1 MTNTFTPRT
10 PQGPARSVLFA
21 PAHHARRVERALT
34 SGADLVVLDLED
46 AVPVAEK
53 AAARVALQTVLAAP
67 THPRLYVRL
76 NAIDSAEFPADLA
89 AVVGGHL
96 EGLVVPKVESAAAL
110 AALDEALQ
118 VAEQTPRRATHALAV
133 MPIIETAAGVV
144 HCEAIAN
151 ASTRVT
157 RLIFGA
163 ADYSLDMNLS
173 LDWSE
178 DEQELL
184 YARAKIAHASR
195 AARREAPIDTAT
207 LQVRDLERFLRSA
220 RNGARLGYQG
230 KLCLHPDQIAPCH
243 SVFTP
248 SDADLQHARHVLTAY
263 AQAKAIGS
271 AAIEVDGQFVDEPV
285 AERARRVLQ
294 RAGLQE

>member
-34 SGADLVVLDLED
+34 SGADIVVLDLED

-118 VAEQTPRRATHALAV
+118 VAEQTQRRATHALAV

>member
-1 MTNTFTPRT
+1 MTDAFATPTSR
-10 PQGPARSVLFA
+10 GPARSVLFA
-21 PAHHARRVERALT
+21 PANHARRVERALT
-34 SGADLVVLDLED
+34 SGADIVVLDLED
-46 AVPVAEK
+46 AVPWAEK
-53 AAARVALQTVLAAP
+53 AAARAALATVLCAA
-67 THPRLYVRL
+67 THPRLYVRI
-76 NAIDSAEFPADLA
+76 NATSSPEYTADLSV
-89 AVVGGHL
+89 VVGGHL
-96 EGLVVPKVESAAAL
+96 EGIVVPKVESAVAL
-110 AALDEALQ
+110 RELETALT
-118 VAEQTPRRATHALAV
+118 VAEQAQRRATPPLAV
-133 MPIIETAAGVV
+133 MPIIETAKGVV
-144 HCEAIAN
+144 HCEAIA
-151 ASTRVT
+151 AAATRVS

-173 LDWSE
+173 LEWSE

-195 AARREAPIDTAT
+195 AADLEAPIDTAT

-220 RNGARLGYQG
+220 RNGQRLGYQG

-243 SVFTP
+243 AVFTP
-248 SDADLQHARHVLTAY
+248 SEAEIQHAKRVLSAY
-263 AQAKAIGS
+263 ARAKALGS

>member
-34 SGADLVVLDLED
+34 SGADIVVLDLED

-118 VAEQTPRRATHALAV
+118 VAEQTPRRATHARRPLR
-133 MPIIETAAGVV
+133 GD
-144 HCEAIAN
+144 CG
-151 ASTRVT
+151 
-157 RLIFGA
+157 RLRACDSIDLRRRRLQPRYEPEFG
-163 ADYSLDMNLS
+163 
-173 LDWSE
+173 
-178 DEQELL
+178 
-184 YARAKIAHASR
+184 
-195 AARREAPIDTAT
+195 
-207 LQVRDLERFLRSA
+207 LER
-220 RNGARLGYQG
+220 G
-230 KLCLHPDQIAPCH
+230 
-243 SVFTP
+243 
-248 SDADLQHARHVLTAY
+248 
-263 AQAKAIGS
+263 
-271 AAIEVDGQFVDEPV
+271 
-285 AERARRVLQ
+285 RARTAL
-294 RAGLQE
+294 RARKDCAREPRRALGGADRYGHLAGT